1 MTDAAAAHFKLPF
14 WLPWMRFA
22 YPSVIWK
29 TTVIASV
36 LYVVVLSAA
45 ADGIYHFD
53 ADTPTTHFIEKL
65 FPFPAANAGE
75 ELIPLS
81 RMRLQVAAL
90 SVYDAQNGQTLTRR
104 QTEQIVLHQI
114 VNRTLYRQALAAQG
128 TRITSANV
136 DSQLQTIANSV
147 GGQDKLTSFLNQ
159 QYGPTMTLD
168 RFRDW
173 VVADSLAEAAVQQ
186 QLLVRTTI
194 SHLLVAVPANAT
206 AEQIET
212 ARQKALGYKT
222 KITTTARFAEI
233 AKQYSDDVASRDNG
247 GQLGTTVRGSDSNS
261 KQYSPT
267 FEQTIFTLPV
277 NQVSDPVRSQY
288 GWHLLLVTKREGSVD
303 LSLADYSQKLY
314 REGHAKIFIKS
325 N

>member
-1 MTDAAAAHFKLPF
+1 MTDDTAAHFKLPF

-22 YPSVIWK
+22 YPNVIWK
-29 TTVIASV
+29 TTVIVSV
-36 LYVVVLSAA
+36 LYVVVLSAT

-53 ADTPTTHFIEKL
+53 ADTPTTHFIEQL

-114 VNRTLYRQALAAQG
+114 VNRTLYRQALAAHG

-147 GGQDKLTSFLNQ
+147 GGQDKLTSFLSQ
-159 QYGPTMTLD
+159 QSGPTMTLV

-186 QLLVRTTI
+186 QLLVRTTL
-194 SHLLVAVPANAT
+194 SHLLVAVPADAT
-206 AEQIET
+206 AEQIEA

-222 KITTTARFAEI
+222 KITTPDRFAEI

-247 GQLGTTVRGSDSNS
+247 GQLGTTVRGSDS